1 MSLFATAIFTAEK
14 ISTKADKFKALSGF
28 GPAEKKLLW
37 ETFNPFRV
45 FGIRQY
51 DAPQAFASTDPSYD
65 AFFNLLDQ
73 LATRQLTGSA
83 ARNAVT
89 ATLGLYTEPTAKA
102 LARVLNKDLDCGA
115 NRDSFEKI
123 YTDLAIPKFELML
136 ASKIE
141 ENAKTLT
148 AEILFKKYGLK
159 FPVLAESKYDGN
171 RLLAVVK
178 RKTGG
183 LWDIEFLSRS
193 GKPSTQYN
201 QGIVDELIALA
212 EAAGTELV
220 VDGEILA
227 GSFQETMNA
236 KGSGNTD
243 AKNALNFYVFDWMTV
258 AEWEA
263 NHCPRVQRVRSETLE
278 AAVKGFTKLIKSKY
292 KICNSI
298 QELKDFYAE
307 VLAEG
312 QNSDGTLNGL
322 GEGLIVKNLDGFYEW
337 DRSSVEFDRK
347 TKQLVKAVGWIK
359 WKPVIDLDLEIVGW
373 EYGKGRLSNTVGKV
387 LLSGEDENGTKIEAA
402 CGSGFNDKQRAE
414 LLELA
419 LAGKLCGK
427 ILCIEAQEICKAAN
441 SDVHSAR
448 FPIAIRFRDDK

>member
-28 GPAEKKLLW
+28 GPTEKKLLW

-51 DAPQAFASTDPSYD
+51 DAPQAFASTDSSYD

-73 LATRQLTGSA
+73 LAARQLTGSA

-171 RLLAVVK
+171 RLLAVIK

-212 EAAGTELV
+212 EAAGNELV

-278 AAVKGFTKLIKSKY
+278 AAVKGFNKLIKSKY

-312 QNSDGTLNGL
+312 QNPDGTLNGL

-359 WKPVIDLDLEIVGW
+359 WKPVIDLDLEMVGW
-373 EYGKGRLSNTVGKV
+373 EYGKGRLSNTVGK
-387 LLSGEDENGTKIEAA
+387 LHLRGRDENGTLIEAA
-402 CGSGFNDKQRAE
+402 CGSGLDDKTRAYI
-414 LLELA
+414 LA
-419 LAGKLCGK
+419 NHTKLMGKTV
-427 ILCIEAQEICKAAN
+427 CIEAQEICKAAN
-441 SDVHSAR
+441 ADIHSAR
-448 FPIAIRFRDDK
+448 FPIFIRFRDDK

>member
-14 ISTKADKFKALSGF
+14 ISTKAEKFKALSGF

-45 FGIRQY
+45 FGVRQY
-51 DAPQAFASTDPSYD
+51 EFPRTNAAADASYD
-65 AFFNLLDQ
+65 EFFTLLDQ
-73 LATRQLTGSA
+73 LATRQLTGNA
-83 ARNAVT
+83 ARQAVT
-89 ATLGLYTEPTAKA
+89 DTLAKYTEPTARA

-148 AEILFKKYGLK
+148 AEILYKKYGLK

-178 RKTGG
+178 RKVGG

-212 EAAGTELV
+212 EATSTELV

-278 AAVKGFTKLIKSKY
+278 AAVKDFTKLIKSKY

-312 QNSDGTLNGL
+312 QNPDGTLNGL

-347 TKQLVKAVGWIK
+347 TKALVKAVGWIK
-359 WKPVIDLDLEIVGW
+359 WKPVIDLDLEMVGW
-373 EYGKGRLSNTVGKV
+373 EYGKGRLSNTVGK
-387 LLSGEDENGTKIEAA
+387 LHLRGKDENGTLIEAA
-402 CGSGFNDKQRAE
+402 CGSGLDDKTRAYI
-414 LLELA
+414 LA
-419 LAGKLCGK
+419 NHTKLMGKTV
-427 ILCIEAQEICKAAN
+427 CIEAQEICKAAN
-441 SDVHSAR
+441 ADIHSAR
-448 FPIAIRFRDDK
+448 FPIFIRFRDDK